1 MFFKT
6 VVFSILILFSAQTTS
21 GYELNILHYND
32 FHARFVETNR
42 LGGPCNQTADTCI
55 GGFARLA
62 TVVRQRLDI
71 EPHSLLLN
79 AGDSFQGTIWYNVL
93 RWNVT
98 QDFMNMLPHDAHF
111 DNGIEGV
118 VPYLQHLNSTVVTA
132 NIIDDLEPTI
142 QGLYEKSIIVEKN
155 NRKIGIIGVLIAT
168 TDILAST
175 GRLKFTDE
183 IEAVREEAGKL
194 NAQGVDIIVV
204 LSHCGLDIDRE
215 IALHAG
221 PHVDIIVGGHSHTL
235 LFNGDAPE
243 NSGFT
248 PLGPYPVVVEQGNRK
263 VLIVQA
269 AAHTQYLGEIKLTF
283 DDNGHLTH
291 WTAQDV
297 LDKIEEYLP
306 QIEEKA
312 SEEIGSSLA
321 LPRAGPSQWNYAHFC
336 VNNRGVIRAAID
348 SGVITYEGLIVASPF
363 ENNVEVFD
371 LKGEHIMEMLEFS
384 VENEQWPGGRLLQVA
399 GLRVTF
405 NGSRPVNS
413 RVVDVQ
419 VRCIEC
425 DVPRYEPLR
434 LDKYYKV
441 ASQSFIANGGD
452 GYSMI
457 SENRRNIE
465 VLGVDYDIL
474 SSYIEHQSP
483 VFAQTEGRVPYTF
496 RFMETSPA
504 GTICNP
510 NADPCIGGFARL
522 ATLVRERQAAES
534 NSLLLNAG
542 DSFQGTIWYNIG
554 RWNVTQD
561 FMNMLDH
568 DAHTLASTG
577 KLRFTDEVQAVREEA
592 AKLNAQGVDIIIV
605 LSHCGLDIDRE
616 IAMHAGP
623 HIDIIV
629 GGHSH
634 TLLFNGDAPENSGF
648 TPLGP
653 YPVVVEQ
660 ASRKVLIVQAAAH
673 TQYLGEIKLTFDD
686 NGHLLRWAGNPHY
699 IGNDV
704 VQAPDVLEKIDYYLP
719 RIQEEAS
726 KVVGSS
732 LVHLSSDC
740 ACSECN
746 LGNLICDAFL
756 HSVIPRA
763 GNNSWN
769 YAHFCVIN
777 QGGIRMHID
786 EGEITLES
794 LLLSTPFENRVE
806 VFDLKGEHIMEMLE
820 YAVANE
826 PYAGARMLQVSG
838 LRASFD
844 GSRPRNARV
853 IKATVRCIECDVPRY
868 EPLRPD
874 KYYKVLSQSFLGNG
888 GDGIR
893 AVFDGARPLG
903 NRVVDVTIRCIE
915 CDIPRYEPLST
926 EKYYKVASTNF
937 IGNGGGD
944 YTMVSNNRKNV
955 EDVGMDYEIIKKY
968 LEQYAPVYAE
978 RDGRMQISN
987 PCIV

>member
-1 MFFKT
+1 MFFKI
-6 VVFSILILFSAQTTS
+6 VVFSSFILFSVQIIS

-42 LGGPCNQTADTCI
+42 LGGPCNHTADTCI

-62 TVVRQRLDI
+62 TVVRQRLDT

-79 AGDSFQGTIWYNVL
+79 AGDSFQGTIWYNIL

-98 QDFMNMLPHDAHF
+98 QDFMNMLPHDAHVLGNHEF
-111 DNGIEGV
+111 DNGIEEV

-204 LSHCGLDIDRE
+204 LSHCGLEIDRE

-221 PHVDIIVGGHSHTL
+221 PHIDIIVGGHSHTL

-248 PLGPYPVVVEQGNRK
+248 PLGPYPVVVEQENRK

-312 SEEIGSSLA
+312 SEEIGSSLVKLSADCACSECNLGNFMCDAFLHAA
-321 LPRAGPSQWNYAHFC
+321 LPRAGPNQWNYAHFC

-457 SENRRNIE
+457 SENRKNIE

-483 VFAQTEGRVPYTF
+483 VFAQTEGRVT
-496 RFMETSPA
+496 
-504 GTICNP
+504 
-510 NADPCIGGFARL
+510 
-522 ATLVRERQAAES
+522 
-534 NSLLLNAG
+534 
-542 DSFQGTIWYNIG
+542 YN
-554 RWNVTQD
+554 N
-561 FMNMLDH
+561 
-568 DAHTLASTG
+568 
-577 KLRFTDEVQAVREEA
+577 
-592 AKLNAQGVDIIIV
+592 
-605 LSHCGLDIDRE
+605 
-616 IAMHAGP
+616 
-623 HIDIIV
+623 
-629 GGHSH
+629 
-634 TLLFNGDAPENSGF
+634 
-648 TPLGP
+648 
-653 YPVVVEQ
+653 
-660 ASRKVLIVQAAAH
+660 
-673 TQYLGEIKLTFDD
+673 
-686 NGHLLRWAGNPHY
+686 
-699 IGNDV
+699 
-704 VQAPDVLEKIDYYLP
+704 
-719 RIQEEAS
+719 
-726 KVVGSS
+726 
-732 LVHLSSDC
+732 
-740 ACSECN
+740 
-746 LGNLICDAFL
+746 
-756 HSVIPRA
+756 
-763 GNNSWN
+763 
-769 YAHFCVIN
+769 FC
-777 QGGIRMHID
+777 QQQ
-786 EGEITLES
+786 L
-794 LLLSTPFENRVE
+794 
-806 VFDLKGEHIMEMLE
+806 
-820 YAVANE
+820 
-826 PYAGARMLQVSG
+826 
-838 LRASFD
+838 
-844 GSRPRNARV
+844 
-853 IKATVRCIECDVPRY
+853 
-868 EPLRPD
+868 
-874 KYYKVLSQSFLGNG
+874 
-888 GDGIR
+888 
-893 AVFDGARPLG
+893 
-903 NRVVDVTIRCIE
+903 
-915 CDIPRYEPLST
+915 
-926 EKYYKVASTNF
+926 
-937 IGNGGGD
+937 
-944 YTMVSNNRKNV
+944 
-955 EDVGMDYEIIKKY
+955 
-968 LEQYAPVYAE
+968 
-978 RDGRMQISN
+978 
-987 PCIV
+987 